1 MTVPDLQCFHVS
13 FVVRN
18 IENSIKQW
26 EAILGPQ
33 SWHIW
38 DARPNGTRPA
48 YGRGAG
54 QTWEMWEAT
63 GKGDSP
69 FDEFLNTYGEGVQH
83 IGFWVDDMRAAVETA
98 LDGGAKLQTASLDA
112 SGNLVTQL
120 LPKASV
126 GEEHLSK
133 LGMTAFMDGGFGNVR
148 IEYCGRVAEDFLQT
162 TLGERYREIVVPPP
176 WSAR

>member
-1 MTVPDLQCFHVS
+1 
-13 FVVRN
+13 
-18 IENSIKQW
+18 
-26 EAILGPQ
+26 
-33 SWHIW
+33 
-38 DARPNGTRPA
+38 
-48 YGRGAG
+48 
-54 QTWEMWEAT
+54 MWEAT
-63 GKGDSP
+63 GKGGSP